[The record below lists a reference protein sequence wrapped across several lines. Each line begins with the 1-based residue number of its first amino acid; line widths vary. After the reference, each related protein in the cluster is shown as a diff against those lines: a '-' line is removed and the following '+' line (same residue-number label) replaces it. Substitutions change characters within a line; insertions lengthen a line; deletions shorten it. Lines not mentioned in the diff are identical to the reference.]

1 MAIDFS
7 TSRGCSRRVQPAVY
21 GVLLLPAHIHPAAFL
36 LHHRG
41 RKKLPLCVCERV
53 DVCVVREQSERFSCA
68 SLSLSAR
75 RPDPLLPCCFCI
87 ALILYVP
94 QHCVQFVPPAEN
106 MALILLI
113 TLRSRETN
121 NAICWRNGFITSV
134 YISVS
139 ILTLNCKV

>member
-1 MAIDFS
+1 MVGENMAIDFS

-68 SLSLSAR
+68 SLARSPPRSSLAVLLLYYINIIRPAALCAVCSAR
-75 RPDPLLPCCFCI
+75 REHDFD
-87 ALILYVP
+87 
-94 QHCVQFVPPAEN
+94 FVNSA
-106 MALILLI
+106 AV
-113 TLRSRETN
+113 
-121 NAICWRNGFITSV
+121 A
-134 YISVS
+134 
-139 ILTLNCKV
+139 